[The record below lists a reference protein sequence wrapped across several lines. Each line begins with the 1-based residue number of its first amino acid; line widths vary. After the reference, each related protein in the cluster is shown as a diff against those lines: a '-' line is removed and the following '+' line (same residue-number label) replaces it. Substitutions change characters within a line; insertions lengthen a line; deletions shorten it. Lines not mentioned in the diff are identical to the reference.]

1 MNEALQPTKKKI
13 IIIIIMIKK
22 KTILFYSL
30 YRNLLVINVYL
41 DGTSTNAN
49 QKYKTY

>member
-1 MNEALQPTKKKI
+1 MPYNQQKKNNNNNNN
-13 IIIIIMIKK
+13 KK